1 MSVGLPKFLVGSYK
15 RYKSDTNQF
24 LEWLDRTAKECSPPV
39 ETPKLK
45 PNMSQYAKR
54 KAKKNAAEKTPVHKK
69 PLPTDKVA
77 LSHFV
82 TLAKVIADSG
92 RQIRVPRLVAV
103 LISRAIALRKRCS
116 AWFLKHGKGETEANS
131 GHTHFVAVLE
141 EVLHILEEPFSRY
154 PET

>member
-1 MSVGLPKFLVGSYK
+1 MPAGLPGFLVGSYK

-39 ETPKLK
+39 KEVKFK
-45 PNMSQYAKR
+45 PSMSQA
-54 KAKKNAAEKTPVHKK
+54 AKKKVRRQWKEKTPVHMR

-82 TLAKVIADSG
+82 TLARIIADSG

-103 LISRAIALRKRCS
+103 LISRAIALRKQCS
-116 AWFLKHGKGETEANS
+116 A
-131 GHTHFVAVLE
+131 
-141 EVLHILEEPFSRY
+141 
-154 PET
+154 